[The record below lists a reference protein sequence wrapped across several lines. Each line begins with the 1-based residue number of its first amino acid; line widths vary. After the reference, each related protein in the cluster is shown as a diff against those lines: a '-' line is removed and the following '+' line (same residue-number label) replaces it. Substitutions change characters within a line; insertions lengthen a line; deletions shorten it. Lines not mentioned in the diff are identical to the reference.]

1 VHERCKA
8 ETAAHIARAKAGARA
23 AAYEDAAREQQKA
36 SQSRV
41 DATRTVE
48 RRDAVRAR
56 AAADAQAAA
65 DNAKANWEEHTKSAT
80 RDLTRRNSGD
90 GTYTRV
96 PISTLTYIIE
106 RRVGVDGKTR
116 AAFYTEVATCLVVQ
130 AIDRCTAH
138 KMDVQKPKPELE
150 QATNIMT
157 EVDKMLIANKLDSKN
172 LLAAVAKA

>member
-1 VHERCKA
+1 MHKRCKA
-8 ETAAHIARAKAGARA
+8 ETAAHIARAEADARA

-80 RDLTRRNSGD
+80 RDLTRCNSGD
-90 GTYTRV
+90 GTYARV
-96 PISTLTYIIE
+96 PILTLTRIIE
-106 RRVGVDGKTR
+106 RRGGVDGRTQ
-116 AAFYTEVATCLVVQ
+116 AALYTEVATCLVVQ
-130 AIDRCTAH
+130 AIDRCIAR
-138 KMDVQKPKPELE
+138 KRDVRKPKFEIE
-150 QATNIMT
+150 QATDIMT
-157 EVDKMLIANKLDSKN
+157 EVGQMLITNKLDGED
-172 LLAAVAKA
+172 LLAAVANA